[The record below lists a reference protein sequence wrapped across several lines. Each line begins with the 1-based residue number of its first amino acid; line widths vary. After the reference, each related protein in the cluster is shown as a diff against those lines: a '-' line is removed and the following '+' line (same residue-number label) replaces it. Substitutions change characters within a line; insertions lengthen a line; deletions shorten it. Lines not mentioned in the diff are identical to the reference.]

1 MNVVVCPVEF
11 LLAQLLSA
19 SVVLVGDVQ
28 PGSLPLEVIYG
39 STPDERCDG
48 LPTSQA
54 GVWLQVTCPWKLV
67 VLARE
72 CFPKQVPW

>member
-1 MNVVVCPVEF
+1 MEF

-39 STPDERCDG
+39 SMPVERCDG
-48 LPTSQA
+48 PPIIERLPPRQWCVLTGR
-54 GVWLQVTCPWKLV
+54 GVASGDLSLEVSSAC
-67 VLARE
+67 
-72 CFPKQVPW
+72 